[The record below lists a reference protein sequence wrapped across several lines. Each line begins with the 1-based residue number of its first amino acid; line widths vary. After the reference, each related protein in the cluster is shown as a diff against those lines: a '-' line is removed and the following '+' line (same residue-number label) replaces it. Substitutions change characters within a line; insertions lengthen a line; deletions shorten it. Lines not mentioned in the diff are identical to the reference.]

1 MELLQLKY
9 FRVIAETENISKAA
23 EQLYIAQ
30 PSLSMTL
37 KRLEDELGI
46 PLFDRNGKK
55 KYNSSVN
62 KDVCCIGGEEH
73 PDGLAS
79 SFFMKRG

>member
-9 FRVIAETENISKAA
+9 FRIIAQTENISNAA

-37 KRLEDELGI
+37 KRPENELGV
-46 PLFDRNGKK
+46 PLLT
-55 KYNSSVN
+55 
-62 KDVCCIGGEEH
+62 ETE
-73 PDGLAS
+73 
-79 SFFMKRG
+79 KR